1 MTRVVCEWDNHWRR
15 GSVTVHPACAT
26 DVNEAPFC
34 ELLIAPVTT
43 APEKRILLVE
53 DDDDIA
59 DLLTLHL
66 TDEGHA
72 VEKVGD
78 GDAGLE
84 HALHEEYDL
93 IILDI
98 MLPGTDGFDIC
109 RRLRQEK
116 CPTPILMVTAKTEEV
131 DKVLGLELGADDY
144 ITKPFSIR
152 EVLARVKALF
162 RRVEVDQEA
171 QEEGAETPI
180 ELGGLVIEPEKRKV
194 TVGQEAIDLT
204 SKEFELLL
212 LFARNPG
219 RAFSRDE
226 LLEEVWGYQYSGYSH
241 TVNTHINRLRNKIE
255 PTPSE
260 PQYVKTVWGVGYRFA
275 EPEELVA

>member
-1 MTRVVCEWDNHWRR
+1 M
-15 GSVTVHPACAT
+15 
-26 DVNEAPFC
+26 
-34 ELLIAPVTT
+34 TT
-43 APEKRILLVE
+43 ASGKRILLVE

-59 DLLTLHL
+59 GLLDLHL
-66 TDEGHA
+66 SDEGHR
-72 VEKVGD
+72 VDVVGD
-78 GDAGLE
+78 GDEGLDR
-84 HALHEEYDL
+84 ALTGDYDL

-98 MLPGTDGFDIC
+98 MLPGTNGFDIC

-116 CPTPILMVTAKTEEV
+116 CPTPILMVTAKSEEV

-152 EVLARVKALF
+152 EMLARVKAIF

-171 QEEGAETPI
+171 RQDDAVPLEFD
-180 ELGGLVIEPEKRKV
+180 GLRVEPEKRKV
-194 TVGQEAIDLT
+194 VVDGEPVDLT

-219 RAFSRDE
+219 RAYSRDE
-226 LLEEVWGYQYSGYSH
+226 LLDEVWGYQYSGYSH

-255 PTPSE
+255 PDPSE

-275 EPEELVA
+275 EREELAA

>member
-1 MTRVVCEWDNHWRR
+1 MT
-15 GSVTVHPACAT
+15 TPT
-26 DVNEAPFC
+26 
-34 ELLIAPVTT
+34 
-43 APEKRILLVE
+43 EKHILLVE

-59 DLLTLHL
+59 DLLELHL
-66 TDEGHA
+66 SDEGHR
-72 VEKVGD
+72 VEVVDD

-84 HALHEEYDL
+84 RALSGDHDL

-109 RRLRQEK
+109 RRLRQDK

-162 RRVEVDQEA
+162 RRVEVDQETQSDA
-171 QEEGAETPI
+171 AEAPI
-180 ELGGLVIEPEKRKV
+180 ELGALVVEPEKRKV
-194 TVGQEAIDLT
+194 EVGGETVDLT

-212 LFARNPG
+212 LFAQNPG

-226 LLEEVWGYQYSGYSH
+226 LLDEVWGYQYSGYSH

-255 PTPSE
+255 PDPSE
-260 PQYVKTVWGVGYRFA
+260 PRYVKTVWGVGYRFA
-275 EPEELVA
+275 ESEELAA

>member
-1 MTRVVCEWDNHWRR
+1 M
-15 GSVTVHPACAT
+15 
-26 DVNEAPFC
+26 
-34 ELLIAPVTT
+34 TT
-43 APEKRILLVE
+43 AAEKRILLVE

-59 DLLTLHL
+59 DLLELHL
-66 TDEGHA
+66 SDEGHQ
-72 VEKVGD
+72 VEAVGD
-78 GDAGLE
+78 GDEGLNR
-84 HALHEEYDL
+84 ALSEDYDL

-171 QEEGAETPI
+171 QQEDEAAPI
-180 ELGGLVIEPEKRKV
+180 KLGELVVEPEKRKV
-194 TVGQEAIDLT
+194 QVNGEVVDLT

-212 LFARNPG
+212 LFAENPG
-219 RAFSRDE
+219 RAYSRDE
-226 LLEEVWGYQYSGYSH
+226 LLDEVWGYQYSGYSH

-255 PTPSE
+255 PSPSD
-260 PQYVKTVWGVGYRFA
+260 PRYVKTVWGVGYRFA
-275 EPEELVA
+275 EPEELAA

>member
-1 MTRVVCEWDNHWRR
+1 MT
-15 GSVTVHPACAT
+15 TAT
-26 DVNEAPFC
+26 D
-34 ELLIAPVTT
+34 
-43 APEKRILLVE
+43 KHILLVE

-66 TDEGHA
+66 TDDGHA
-72 VEKVGD
+72 VEKVSD
-78 GDAGLE
+78 GDEGLE
-84 HALHEEYDL
+84 RALQDEYDL

-109 RRLRQEK
+109 RRLRQER

-171 QEEGAETPI
+171 QGQGAESPI
-180 ELGGLVIEPEKRKV
+180 ELGGVVIEPEKRKV
-194 TVGQEAIDLT
+194 VVDQEAIDLT

-275 EPEELVA
+275 EPEELGA

>member
-1 MTRVVCEWDNHWRR
+1 M
-15 GSVTVHPACAT
+15 
-26 DVNEAPFC
+26 
-34 ELLIAPVTT
+34 TT
-43 APEKRILLVE
+43 AAEKRILLVE

-59 DLLTLHL
+59 DLLELHL
-66 TDEGHA
+66 TDAGHA
-72 VEKVGD
+72 VDVVGD
-78 GDAGLE
+78 GDDGLAQ
-84 HALHEEYDL
+84 ALTEAYDL
-93 IILDI
+93 IVLDI

-162 RRVEVDQEA
+162 RRVEVDQETQGQA
-171 QEEGAETPI
+171 DDTPI
-180 ELGGLVIEPEKRKV
+180 ELGKVVVEPEKRKV
-194 TVGQEAIDLT
+194 TVEGEAVDLT

-212 LFARNPG
+212 LFARHPG

-226 LLEEVWGYQYSGYSH
+226 LLDEVWGYQYSGYSH

-255 PTPSE
+255 PDPSE
-260 PQYVKTVWGVGYRFA
+260 PRYVKTVWGVGYRFA
-275 EPEELVA
+275 EREELAARDA

>member
-1 MTRVVCEWDNHWRR
+1 MT
-15 GSVTVHPACAT
+15 T
-26 DVNEAPFC
+26 DA
-34 ELLIAPVTT
+34 
-43 APEKRILLVE
+43 EKRILLVE

-59 DLLTLHL
+59 DLLELHL
-66 TDEGHA
+66 TDAGHA
-72 VEKVGD
+72 VDVVGD
-78 GDAGLE
+78 GDDGLARALSEE
-84 HALHEEYDL
+84 HDL
-93 IILDI
+93 IVLDI

-162 RRVEVDQEA
+162 RRVEVDQETQGQA
-171 QEEGAETPI
+171 DDTPI
-180 ELGGLVIEPEKRKV
+180 ELGALAVEPEKRKV
-194 TVGQEAIDLT
+194 AVEGEAVDLT

-212 LFARNPG
+212 LFVRHPG

-226 LLEEVWGYQYSGYSH
+226 LLDEVWGYQYSGYSH

-255 PTPSE
+255 PDPSE
-260 PQYVKTVWGVGYRFA
+260 PRYVKTVWGVGYRFA
-275 EPEELVA
+275 ESEELVA

>member
-1 MTRVVCEWDNHWRR
+1 
-15 GSVTVHPACAT
+15 
-26 DVNEAPFC
+26 
-34 ELLIAPVTT
+34 VTT
-43 APEKRILLVE
+43 TAGKRILLVE

-59 DLLTLHL
+59 DLLDLHL
-66 TDEGHA
+66 SDEGHR
-72 VEKVGD
+72 VEIVDD
-78 GDAGLE
+78 GDKGLE
-84 HALHEEYDL
+84 RALNEDHDL

-116 CPTPILMVTAKTEEV
+116 NPTPILMVTAKTEEV

-171 QEEGAETPI
+171 QKDDETAPI
-180 ELGGLVIEPEKRKV
+180 ELGSLVVEPEKRKV
-194 TVGQEAIDLT
+194 RVNGDAVDLT

-212 LFARNPG
+212 LFVKNPG
-219 RAFSRDE
+219 RAYSRDE
-226 LLEEVWGYQYSGYSH
+226 LLDEVWGYQYSGYSH

-255 PTPSE
+255 PDPSE
-260 PQYVKTVWGVGYRFA
+260 PRYVKTVWGVGYRFA
-275 EPEELVA
+275 EPDELVA

>member
-1 MTRVVCEWDNHWRR
+1 MT
-15 GSVTVHPACAT
+15 AT
-26 DVNEAPFC
+26 
-34 ELLIAPVTT
+34 
-43 APEKRILLVE
+43 EKRILLVE

-84 HALHEEYDL
+84 RALHEEYDL

-171 QEEGAETPI
+171 QEEGAERPI
-180 ELGGLVIEPEKRKV
+180 ELGGLVIAPEKRKV

-275 EPEELVA
+275 EPEELATSDA